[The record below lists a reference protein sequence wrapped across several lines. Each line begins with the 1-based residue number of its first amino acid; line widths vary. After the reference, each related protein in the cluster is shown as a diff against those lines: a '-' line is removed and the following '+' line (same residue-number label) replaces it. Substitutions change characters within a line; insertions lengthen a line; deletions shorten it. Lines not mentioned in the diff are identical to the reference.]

1 MHATQV
7 RPQAVQCFS
16 PDQSLCDRIARIAEQ
31 GPEAVNKRLAELN
44 KEWTVG
50 RWVKA
55 ICAVT
60 LFAGLILT
68 FTVSPWW
75 LLLTGVC
82 GLTLAQYL
90 FFPRSILG
98 SLLAAAGVRSGAVIE
113 DERIAL
119 RVLRGDFKML
129 PTMSEIQSD
138 DAISRM
144 VDEGGPAM
152 DDDDEKIPS
161 REAALLI
168 TAGSVAER
176 HE

>member
-1 MHATQV
+1 MYATQL
-7 RPQAVQCFS
+7 RPQSAPCFS
-16 PDQSLCDRIARIAEQ
+16 PDPSLCDRIARIAEQ
-31 GPEAVNKRLAELN
+31 GPAAVDKRLVELN
-44 KEWTVG
+44 REWTIG

-55 ICAVT
+55 ICALT
-60 LFAGLILT
+60 LFAGLILA

-75 LLLTGVC
+75 LLLIGVC

-98 SLLAAAGVRSGAVIE
+98 SLLATGGVRSGAVIE

-119 RVLRGDFKML
+119 RVLRGDFKTL
-129 PTMSEIQSD
+129 PTMHEIQAD

-168 TAGSVAER
+168 TAGSVATRGE
-176 HE
+176 